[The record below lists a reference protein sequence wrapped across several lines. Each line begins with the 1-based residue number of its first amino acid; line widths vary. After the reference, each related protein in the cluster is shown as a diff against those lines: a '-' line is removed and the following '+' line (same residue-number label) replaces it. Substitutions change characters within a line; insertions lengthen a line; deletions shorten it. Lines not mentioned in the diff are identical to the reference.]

1 MKIFNNSLGKPYFT
15 QRNNKIK
22 PFESCTATSI
32 IMALYYS
39 NIPFPMSDNQP
50 EDDLMTFI
58 NTNPDVIHYY
68 KNNPEPWIRSLYEKN
83 YPANEI
89 HSIVEYAV
97 NLWVGKKVVSF
108 TTNATLEQIVTHLFN
123 KKLCVFSGNF
133 PYEDKA
139 GKLKTIGHV
148 VCGVGFSTV
157 QDDIFNAPI
166 NPNLVN
172 NIIID
177 DPFGNYKTNYKNV
190 NGNDIYMPINDFIN
204 IIKTQGSINNKWC
217 YFINP

>member
-89 HSIVEYAV
+89 HFFEIMEQQALKFGINYKKPPKPDRFFDETTELYIGKTKIKFISTPGHSPDEYCIYLPDEDLCFTGDVLFNESIGRTD
-97 NLWVGKKVVSF
+97 LWGGDYYTLLNSIKTKLYSLPSKTIILPGHGEKSKIEHEMMYNPFIKVV
-108 TTNATLEQIVTHLFN
+108 
-123 KKLCVFSGNF
+123 
-133 PYEDKA
+133 D
-139 GKLKTIGHV
+139 
-148 VCGVGFSTV
+148 
-157 QDDIFNAPI
+157 
-166 NPNLVN
+166 
-172 NIIID
+172 
-177 DPFGNYKTNYKNV
+177 
-190 NGNDIYMPINDFIN
+190 
-204 IIKTQGSINNKWC
+204 
-217 YFINP
+217 